1 MRTARRL
8 LLLPLASLAL
18 FAGCGE
24 QDKQHRQVL
33 QALEDLRVEVAQL
46 REAVARLEAAATEQA
61 ATQSG
66 QVETG
71 AAEFDPHDLRS
82 HLEAAIDGG
91 YEQLSVDL
99 DLGTCGRSPLPG
111 WTWRARSGRLC
122 AVPPASG
129 RGNLLASG

>member
-1 MRTARRL
+1 MRTVRRL

-46 REAVARLEAAATEQA
+46 RETVARLEAAATKQA

-71 AAEFDPHDLRS
+71 GAELSAPKKAAVPSVDRCAATTRAGSRCKREAEPNSRFCWQH
-82 HLEAAIDGG
+82 AAIRRSSNSSGG
-91 YEQLSVDL
+91 
-99 DLGTCGRSPLPG
+99 R
-111 WTWRARSGRLC
+111 
-122 AVPPASG
+122 
-129 RGNLLASG
+129 